1 MGETRRRFDRDFR
14 EGAVRLIRRGGQAPG
29 VIFRG
34 IPGSGPGAG
43 IAVVFGLIAWWL
55 YPARTELP
63 APSYTTLQLQS
74 PFAVEAVNYAVY
86 QGQATARIEISVLL
100 SSGSPAS
107 PPPAGKTATLL
118 VFPPLGIAFQ
128 RCPAHLCF
136 HSPGGT
142 YAWAEPL
149 KFRQAVGP
157 SLLPD
162 LTGHGMYAS
171 FSLDVKARD
180 FGVVS
185 DGATAA
191 AAVPKLIDIGPGS
204 PNLLTHYNI
213 RAANLYDW
221 LTFPPAF
228 ATGTG
233 AGWLEQMINSG
244 HIPDV
249 VATGINHASEARDN
263 DLTFLAGALVGV
275 AGGALLS
282 AIQEALHANG

>member
-149 KFRQAVGP
+149 NFRQAVGP

-204 PNLLTHYNI
+204 PNLLTHYKSG
-213 RAANLYDW
+213 RP
-221 LTFPPAF
+221 TFMTGRHSRQPSLPA
-228 ATGTG
+228 
-233 AGWLEQMINSG
+233 
-244 HIPDV
+244 PV
-249 VATGINHASEARDN
+249 P
-263 DLTFLAGALVGV
+263 
-275 AGGALLS
+275 GGS
-282 AIQEALHANG
+282 SR